1 MGSAKD
7 GKIVRRI
14 YVTVEDLMEM
24 HRYAIDEGPEDEAS
38 LRDSVRDEAALFFIV
53 EGANNIRDHFERAAF
68 LMHRIATRHPFYEG
82 NKRTAFLAAD
92 SMLRTYTGMRMK
104 GPTTETNEFIRRM
117 AAEITEEEKILP
129 WLRTITELIR

>member
-1 MGSAKD
+1 MGSTK
-7 GKIVRRI
+7 GRNIVRRI

-38 LRDSVRDEAALFFIV
+38 LRDSVRDEAALYFIA
-53 EGANNIRDHFERAAF
+53 EGANNIEDHFERAAF

-92 SMLRTYTGMRMK
+92 SVLRTYAGMPIK
-104 GPTTETNEFIRRM
+104 GPVAEMNDFIRKT
-117 AAEITEEEKILP
+117 AAEVIAEEKIMP
-129 WLRTITELIR
+129 QFITVTKPTR